1 MARVCRQRPTCSAAA
16 TRQRGVA
23 RWLVLVLLACM
34 AVGVAASARKWLT
47 IANDKL
53 HDPASPAVGVLQ
65 EPGEALGVLAAQA
78 PDAVG
83 NQVRWVQALDRGLI
97 QPRTN
102 ILPETK
108 VNLRTTE
115 VLLVNTAHMPLV
127 VFPHRQHTLW
137 LDCSNC
143 HDQLFQQKP
152 GATRIGMF
160 SILAGEK
167 CGVCH
172 GAVAF
177 PLTECNR
184 CHSVERGSAAHQAF
198 GKALMREGS

>member
-1 MARVCRQRPTCSAAA
+1 MARGCSRHPNAPALA
-16 TRQRGVA
+16 PARQRGVH
-23 RWLVLVLLACM
+23 RWLFAVVLACLC
-34 AVGVAASARKWLT
+34 VAALAAQKWLT
-47 IANDKL
+47 IAKDGL

-65 EPGEALGVLAAQA
+65 EPAEALAAFP

-83 NQVRWVQALDRGLI
+83 NQVRWMQALDRGLI

-108 VNLRTTE
+108 VNLRMTE

-127 VFPHRQHTLW
+127 KFPHRQHTAW

-143 HDQLFQQKP
+143 HDQIFAQEAGK
-152 GATRIGMF
+152 TKIGMMR
-160 SILAGEK
+160 ILSGEK

-184 CHSVERGSAAHQAF
+184 CHSVERNSPEHQAF
-198 GKALMREGS
+198 NKSLVREGSTK

>member
-1 MARVCRQRPTCSAAA
+1 MTPECSRHRSRPANALRQHGA
-16 TRQRGVA
+16 V
-23 RWLVLVLLACM
+23 RWLLLLLLACAG
-34 AVGVAASARKWLT
+34 AVAVAAGQKWMP
-47 IANDKL
+47 IAADEL
-53 HDPASPAVGVLQ
+53 HDPQSPAIGVLQ
-65 EPGEALGVLAAQA
+65 EPREALSALP

-83 NQVRWVQALDRGLI
+83 NQVRWMQALERGLI

-115 VLLVNTAHMPLV
+115 VLLQNTAHMPLV
-127 VFPHRQHTLW
+127 RFPHRQHTEW

-143 HDQLFQQKP
+143 HDKIFAQQA
-152 GATRIGMF
+152 GATKIGMF
-160 SILAGEK
+160 RVLAGEK
-167 CGVCH
+167 CGQCH

-184 CHSVERGSAAHQAF
+184 CHTVERDSPEHKSF
-198 GKALMREGS
+198 GTAMVREAKKP